1 MRSKISLQAKWPI
14 CPQGQ
19 LLKCAGRS
27 SFKRLILATPLNL
40 ILLRNISD
48 VGSDDVKYQDC
59 KYGKVNQKPT
69 ISYTQFR
76 YKLWV
81 TEPNTIEIK
90 LPGGDQFTCDL
101 MNDAGNAETYLKW
114 IQVYDCVLGKKKL
127 RVNLNVTTE
136 ERKKVLEEKKKFLK
150 VLKRDTPGLKV
161 AQELEVTV
169 TKVKLTE
176 ASTVHT
182 IAIWA

>member
-1 MRSKISLQAKWPI
+1 
-14 CPQGQ
+14 
-19 LLKCAGRS
+19 
-27 SFKRLILATPLNL
+27 
-40 ILLRNISD
+40 
-48 VGSDDVKYQDC
+48 
-59 KYGKVNQKPT
+59 
-69 ISYTQFR
+69 
-76 YKLWV
+76 
-81 TEPNTIEIK
+81 
-90 LPGGDQFTCDL
+90 